1 MAAVWVAFGVDY
13 AARLALAEARWRF
26 VRSHLLDLATLVLP
40 MLRPLRLLRLVTLL
54 TVLGRTGA
62 RGLRGRVALFA
73 SGGTVLLVVCGGL
86 AIADAERGA
95 PGATITDLGDG
106 LWWAVAT
113 MTTVGYGD
121 VYPVTDMGRVVAVCL
136 MAAGIAL
143 LGVVTAMLASWL
155 IERVSETSEAG
166 PAATRAQVADIHRQ
180 VRELAAALGQDA
192 PPQRARDPGCGT
204 VPPTSTP

>member
-1 MAAVWVAFGVDY
+1 
-13 AARLALAEARWRF
+13 LC
-26 VRSHLLDLATLVLP
+26 LL
-40 MLRPLRLLRLVTLL
+40 
-54 TVLGRTGA
+54 GHC
-62 RGLRGRVALFA
+62 RGRRQAPAAAYV
-73 SGGTVLLVVCGGL
+73 
-86 AIADAERGA
+86 DAERGA

-121 VYPVTDMGRVVAVCL
+121 VYPVTGVGRIVAVCL

-166 PAATRAQVADIHRQ
+166 QAATRAQVADLQRQ

-192 PPQRARDPGCGT
+192 PPQRARDRAADF
-204 VPPTSTP
+204 